1 MITIKAFWQKVQTQ
15 LKANNPVI
23 LAMVMEK
30 KGSAPRGV
38 GAHMLILSDGSTV
51 DTIGGGPLEYLAIQ
65 EAKQNL
71 KNGKSIVQT
80 FSLNNATAGE
90 YGMVCGGQLTV
101 ALYCLQQKDLVQV
114 EKALTL
120 INTKNKIVLSLS
132 WQNENFDFKVYDL
145 AESFALK
152 EKLTK
157 KSLLQMDTTNQ
168 SGQYL
173 EIMKQSPRVY
183 LFGGGYVAQEVA
195 KLLPNLEFEYIVLE
209 ERSEFAKK

>member
-15 LKANNPVI
+15 LKVNNPVI

-90 YGMVCGGQLTV
+90 YGMVCGG
-101 ALYCLQQKDLVQV
+101 ALEAVLYGL
-114 EKALTL
+114 
-120 INTKNKIVLSLS
+120 KNLRK
-132 WQNENFDFKVYDL
+132 QG
-145 AESFALK
+145 
-152 EKLTK
+152 K
-157 KSLLQMDTTNQ
+157 K
-168 SGQYL
+168 
-173 EIMKQSPRVY
+173 
-183 LFGGGYVAQEVA
+183 
-195 KLLPNLEFEYIVLE
+195 
-209 ERSEFAKK
+209 

>member
-15 LKANNPVI
+15 LKVNNPVI

-38 GAHMLILSDGSTV
+38 GAHMLILSDGSTA

-90 YGMVCGGQLTV
+90 YGMVCGGHPHVVTGY
-101 ALYCLQQKDLVQV
+101 ADCL
-114 EKALTL
+114 
-120 INTKNKIVLSLS
+120 VLDDDCVT
-132 WQNENFDFKVYDL
+132 FHGF
-145 AESFALK
+145 SF
-152 EKLTK
+152 
-157 KSLLQMDTTNQ
+157 
-168 SGQYL
+168 
-173 EIMKQSPRVY
+173 
-183 LFGGGYVAQEVA
+183 
-195 KLLPNLEFEYIVLE
+195 
-209 ERSEFAKK
+209 

>member
-90 YGMVCGGQLTV
+90 YGMWRSVDSCSILFTAKRFSSSGKSIDFNQ
-101 ALYCLQQKDLVQV
+101 Y
-114 EKALTL
+114 EK
-120 INTKNKIVLSLS
+120 
-132 WQNENFDFKVYDL
+132 
-145 AESFALK
+145 
-152 EKLTK
+152 
-157 KSLLQMDTTNQ
+157 
-168 SGQYL
+168 
-173 EIMKQSPRVY
+173 
-183 LFGGGYVAQEVA
+183 
-195 KLLPNLEFEYIVLE
+195 
-209 ERSEFAKK
+209 

>member
-15 LKANNPVI
+15 LKVNNPVI

-80 FSLNNATAGE
+80 FSLNNATAG
-90 YGMVCGGQLTV
+90 
-101 ALYCLQQKDLVQV
+101 
-114 EKALTL
+114 
-120 INTKNKIVLSLS
+120 
-132 WQNENFDFKVYDL
+132 
-145 AESFALK
+145 
-152 EKLTK
+152 
-157 KSLLQMDTTNQ
+157 
-168 SGQYL
+168 
-173 EIMKQSPRVY
+173 
-183 LFGGGYVAQEVA
+183 
-195 KLLPNLEFEYIVLE
+195 
-209 ERSEFAKK
+209 